1 MLPGSQAFSLL
12 GGLTAEKGAKC
23 MSATGGITRRFFCG
37 MEQKKLA
44 STKIGRCMDIA
55 LDLMINEEI
64 RDREVRLIDENGEQ
78 LGVMPT
84 AKAMELAEE
93 HGLDLAK
100 IQPTAK
106 PPVCKLLDYD
116 KYRYEQSRRER
127 ENRKNQRVVET
138 KEVQLSATI
147 EENDVLT
154 KAKMAQKFLQ
164 GGDKVKVSIRF
175 RGRQI
180 THCEIGMQV
189 MQDFAARCAEVSSV
203 ERRPMMD
210 GRHMIMILAPKAAK
224 ASFAEKKAA
233 RENAKGNQEQE

>member
-1 MLPGSQAFSLL
+1 MLPGSQAFSLS
-12 GGLTAEKGAKC
+12 GGLTAEKGANC
-23 MSATGGITRRFFCG
+23 MSATGGVTRRFFCG
-37 MEQKKLA
+37 MEQKTLA

-93 HGLDLAK
+93 RGLDLAK
-100 IQPTAK
+100 I
-106 PPVCKLLDYD
+106 LLDYD

-180 THCEIGMQV
+180 THSEIGMQV

>member
-1 MLPGSQAFSLL
+1 
-12 GGLTAEKGAKC
+12 
-23 MSATGGITRRFFCG
+23 
-37 MEQKKLA
+37 
-44 STKIGRCMDIA
+44 MDIA

-78 LGVMPT
+78 LGVMMT
-84 AKAMELAEE
+84 RKALELAEE
-93 HGLDLAK
+93 KELDLVKISPNAKRGLDLAK

-180 THCEIGMQV
+180 THSEIGMKV

>member
-1 MLPGSQAFSLL
+1 MV
-12 GGLTAEKGAKC
+12 
-23 MSATGGITRRFFCG
+23 
-37 MEQKKLA
+37 
-44 STKIGRCMDIA
+44 IA
-55 LDLMINEEI
+55 IDLMINEEI

-84 AKAMELAEE
+84 QKAMELAEE
-93 HGLDLAK
+93 RGLDLAK

-106 PPVCKLLDYD
+106 PPVCKLMDYD

-127 ENRKNQRVVET
+127 ENRKNQRVVAI

-180 THCEIGMQV
+180 THSEIGMKV
-189 MQDFAARCAEVSSV
+189 MQDFAERCAEVSTV
-203 ERRPMMD
+203 ERRPLMD
-210 GRHMIMILAPKAAK
+210 GRHMIMVLAPKAAK

-233 RENAKGNQEQE
+233 REKAASQEAQDDNK

>member
-1 MLPGSQAFSLL
+1 
-12 GGLTAEKGAKC
+12 
-23 MSATGGITRRFFCG
+23 MSATGGVTRRFFCG
-37 MEQKKLA
+37 MEQKTLA

-78 LGVMPT
+78 L
-84 AKAMELAEE
+84 AEE
-93 HGLDLAK
+93 RGLDLAK

-180 THCEIGMQV
+180 THSEIGMKV

>member
-1 MLPGSQAFSLL
+1 
-12 GGLTAEKGAKC
+12 
-23 MSATGGITRRFFCG
+23 
-37 MEQKKLA
+37 
-44 STKIGRCMDIA
+44 MDIA
-55 LDLMINEEI
+55 LDLMINDEI

-84 AKAMELAEE
+84 QKALELAEE
-93 HGLDLAK
+93 RGLDLAK

-106 PPVCKLLDYD
+106 PPVCKLMDYD
-116 KYRYEQSRRER
+116 KYRYEQSKRER
-127 ENRKNQRVVET
+127 ENRKNQRVVAI

-154 KAKMAQKFLQ
+154 KAKTASRFLQ
-164 GGDKVKVSIRF
+164 DGDKVKVSIRF

-180 THCEIGMQV
+180 THSEIGMKV
-189 MQDFAARCAEVSSV
+189 MQDFAQRCSEVSSV
-203 ERRPMMD
+203 ERRPLMD

-233 RENAKGNQEQE
+233 REKSAAAAQTED